1 MGSITVKL
9 SLAFLLVIVVAVGLV
24 AFAANLGAQG
34 QFASY
39 LETGPTII
47 RLDRAVA
54 TLSSYYLRNTRWEG
68 VQGLLESTASSLGGR
83 LVLTD
88 GRGRVLADSGRA
100 LTGRTIN
107 EATYGEASGIFVNRG
122 QVGVLHFLGPQGGD
136 RPWWE
141 MLGFSGQRSPSVQA
155 APPTGSGGLTG
166 PGMMGPG
173 MLGPGMMGGMP
184 PAAVQRMIDEMMPG
198 WSSPGVVIGVPEQSY
213 LSGLNNSLWLGGL
226 GAAVVALALA
236 VFSAR
241 RISRPLRRLA
251 DASSRIAK
259 GDLSQ
264 RVEVSSKDE
273 LGELAASFNSM
284 AEALDRAEE
293 TRRHMLT
300 DIAHELRTPLTV
312 LQGNLEGMLD
322 GVVPFERETV
332 ATLHQETQL
341 LSRLVSDLRDLS
353 LAEAGQL
360 KLHRSFTDLA
370 SLAQQSMEKMAPQ
383 AQAKGIHL
391 ETQIADGLPAMEVDA
406 DRISQVLANLLS
418 NALRHTPS
426 GGRITLETR
435 KVQDGAEPR
444 LQVSVADTGPGI
456 SPEDLPYVFD
466 RFYRADKSRARS
478 TGGTGLGLAIVKQ
491 LVEAHEGRVCVQS
504 EFGRGATFCLT
515 LPLPQLA
522 PSNRGAAAA
531 RA

>member
-1 MGSITVKL
+1 MRSIAFKL

-34 QFASY
+34 QFTTY
-39 LETGPTII
+39 LERGPTIV

-54 TLSSYYLRNTRWEG
+54 FLTFHYLRNGRWEG
-68 VQGLLESTASSLGGR
+68 VQGVLEPLASSQAGR

-88 GRGRVLADSGRA
+88 GNGRVLADSSQE

-107 EATYGEASGIFVNRG
+107 EASLGETSAVFVDSR
-122 QVGVLHFLGPQGGD
+122 QVGIVHFVPQESS

-141 MLGFSGQRSPSVQA
+141 GLGLAVGPSGTAETAPSE
-155 APPTGSGGLTG
+155 GSG
-166 PGMMGPG
+166 GMMGPG
-173 MLGPGMMGGMP
+173 MMGGIMGPGMMSGGSRGTM
-184 PAAVQRMIDEMMPG
+184 DEMMG
-198 WSSPGVVIGVPEQSY
+198 SWESPNSVLGPSERDY

-226 GAAVVALALA
+226 GAGLVALALA

-241 RISRPLRRLA
+241 RISRPLHRLA
-251 DASSRIAK
+251 EASSRIAR

-264 RVEVSSKDE
+264 RVEVSSTDE

-284 AEALDRAEE
+284 AEALARNEE
-293 TRRHMLT
+293 TRRHLMT

-312 LQGNLEGMLD
+312 LRGNLEGMLD
-322 GVVPFERETV
+322 GVLPLDKDGV

-341 LSRLVSDLRDLS
+341 LSRLVSDLQVLS

-360 KLHRSFTDLA
+360 KLRRAPADVA
-370 SLAQQSMEKMAPQ
+370 SLIRQSLDKMAPQ
-383 AQAKGIHL
+383 AQAKGL
-391 ETQIADGLPAMEVDA
+391 SLNAVAGEGLPAVEVDV

-426 GGRITLETR
+426 GGRITVTVE
-435 KVQDGAEPR
+435 EPWEPAGPW
-444 LQVSVADTGPGI
+444 LQVSVTDTGPGV
-456 SPEDLPYVFD
+456 SQQDLPYVFD
-466 RFYRADKSRARS
+466 RFYRADRSRSRS

-491 LVEAHEGRVCVQS
+491 LVEAHAGRVWVESQP
-504 EFGRGATFCLT
+504 GHGATFRFT
-515 LPLPQLA
+515 LPVRQA
-522 PSNRGAAAA
+522 
-531 RA
+531 